1 MLRYFNGYI
10 LFPTLE
16 KLKKREIRSKLS
28 ELKNF
33 EAKENRIQIAQQKK
47 LLYHLFI
54 FCQKNIPYYQDLF
67 LKYKFDPEKI
77 FKDLRYI
84 EILPTLTKDDVR
96 ENSERL
102 KKPWGGFH
110 ERKTGGSTGQS
121 VFFYYDQQGLDWT
134 AAINLYA
141 LEMAGKK
148 VHHKDCHIASELGLE
163 PPSLKYQFIDWLKL
177 FSQNRKRLM
186 IESFSDEN
194 LSSNY
199 KSLKKMK
206 PHLLQGHPS
215 SAYSIANFIER
226 NNLKPIKLCEIF
238 EPSGEMLTDK
248 MVESIE
254 KNLRCKV
261 VNRYGNAEFGVMAH
275 SRFDDSYNRLK
286 IFRRAF
292 HIEEAEQSNIIVT
305 GITNHAFPLIR
316 YDTGDIGTVRD
327 ENDGLFLYNIQ
338 GRIHDSVKINGQYY
352 ATHYIMDY
360 LDHKV
365 KNIREF
371 QIIFKDESDI
381 PILNIVPEKENDF
394 DRITAYIK
402 EKWGNGVKLNFIKY
416 EQLQRV
422 GWRQKFRHV
431 IDQREQG

>member
-1 MLRYFNGYI
+1 
-10 LFPTLE
+10 
-16 KLKKREIRSKLS
+16 
-28 ELKNF
+28 
-33 EAKENRIQIAQQKK
+33 
-47 LLYHLFI
+47 
-54 FCQKNIPYYQDLF
+54 
-67 LKYKFDPEKI
+67 
-77 FKDLRYI
+77 
-84 EILPTLTKDDVR
+84 
-96 ENSERL
+96 
-102 KKPWGGFH
+102 
-110 ERKTGGSTGQS
+110 
-121 VFFYYDQQGLDWT
+121 
-134 AAINLYA
+134 
-141 LEMAGKK
+141 
-148 VHHKDCHIASELGLE
+148 
-163 PPSLKYQFIDWLKL
+163 
-177 FSQNRKRLM
+177 
-186 IESFSDEN
+186 
-194 LSSNY
+194 
-199 KSLKKMK
+199 MK

-371 QIIFKDESDI
+371 PS
-381 PILNIVPEKENDF
+381 
-394 DRITAYIK
+394 
-402 EKWGNGVKLNFIKY
+402 
-416 EQLQRV
+416 
-422 GWRQKFRHV
+422 
-431 IDQREQG
+431 